1 MIRPASAARGEG
13 DRSAELSGGGAPPS
27 ALRAATSPS
36 LRDREDLS
44 VRDQFPGV
52 GDWHYLDSAATA
64 QKPQAVIDAI
74 AQAYG
79 PDYAT
84 VHRGVYQRSSDMTQR
99 YEAARAAAAKLIGG
113 KPDEVVFTRGA
124 TEAIN
129 LVARVLPK
137 EGRNRV
143 LLSQLEHHS
152 NIVPWQLAGY
162 EVDAVPLTSDGKIDL
177 DAADRMLTEEHR
189 VVAFAHISNVLGSV
203 VDAKRAAEIAH
214 SKGALLLLDG
224 CQAVPRLP
232 VNVAELGCDFYAFS
246 GHKLYG
252 PTGIGCLW
260 GRELGALPPWQGGGS
275 MIDRVTF
282 EESTYLDPPARFEA
296 GTPHIV
302 GAVGLHAAIDWVEA
316 LGMGVIHAH
325 ECALVAETR
334 AALSAIPGVTL
345 YGPEDSAGIVSF
357 NVDGVHPHDTATI
370 LDDAGVAVRAGHHC
384 AQPLMDWLKVPATA
398 RASFAAHSD
407 SSDIAALVKGIEQ
420 VKRVFG

>member
-1 MIRPASAARGEG
+1 VNAPARINSA
-13 DRSAELSGGGAPPS
+13 
-27 ALRAATSPS
+27 
-36 LRDREDLS
+36 LS
-44 VRDQFPGV
+44 VRDQFPAIKG
-52 GDWHYLDSAATA
+52 WHYLDSAATA

-74 AQAYG
+74 TDAYSR
-79 PDYAT
+79 DYAT
-84 VHRGVYQRSSDMTQR
+84 VHRGVYERSASMTES
-99 YEAARAAAAKLIGG
+99 YEAARAASSHLIGG
-113 KPDEVVFTRGA
+113 KPNELVFTRGA

-129 LVARVLPK
+129 FVTRTLPK
-137 EGRNRV
+137 QGRNRV

-162 EVDAVPLTSDGKIDL
+162 EVDAVPLTPDGQIDL
-177 DAADRMLTEEHR
+177 DAAEEMLTEEHR
-189 VVAFAHISNVLGSV
+189 AVAFAHVSNVLGSIL
-203 VDAKRAAEIAH
+203 DTKRAADIAH

-232 VNVAELGCDFYAFS
+232 VDVAAIGADFYAFS
-246 GHKLYG
+246 AHKLYG

-260 GRELGALPPWQGGGS
+260 GRADLLASMPPWQGGGA
-275 MIDRVTF
+275 MIEKVTF
-282 EESTYLDPPARFEA
+282 EDSSFLDPPARFEA

-302 GAVGLHAAIDWVEA
+302 GAIGLNAAVKWVEKLSIDA
-316 LGMGVIHAH
+316 IHAH
-325 ECALVAETR
+325 ECALVAECRDALR
-334 AALSAIPGVTL
+334 AIDGVTV

-370 LDDAGVAVRAGHHC
+370 LDDAAVAVRAGHHC
-384 AQPLMDWLKVPATA
+384 AQPLMRWLGVEATA

>member
-1 MIRPASAARGEG
+1 MMDDATVTPALSRGLPASAAAEEG
-13 DRSAELSGGGAPPS
+13 GSRVKPGMTTLNVRS
-27 ALRAATSPS
+27 
-36 LRDREDLS
+36 
-44 VRDQFPGV
+44 QFPAV

-74 AQAYG
+74 TEAYAR
-79 PDYAT
+79 DYAT
-84 VHRGVYQRSSDMTQR
+84 VHRGVYQRSSEMTGR
-99 YEAARAAAAKLIGG
+99 YEAARAAASSLIGG
-113 KPDEVVFTRGA
+113 KPEELVFTRGA

-129 LVARVLPK
+129 LVARTLPK

-162 EVDAVPLTSDGKIDL
+162 EVDAVPLTRDGYIDL
-177 DAADRMLTEEHR
+177 EAAEQMLTEQHR
-189 VVAFAHISNVLGSV
+189 VVAFAHVSNVLGSV
-203 VDAKRAAEIAH
+203 LDARHAAAIAH

-232 VNVAELGCDFYAFS
+232 VDVAAIGADFYAYS
-246 GHKLYG
+246 AHKLYG

-260 GRELGALPPWQGGGS
+260 GRSELLQALPPWQGGGS

-282 EESTYLDPPARFEA
+282 GKTTYLDAPARFEA

-302 GAVGLHAAIDWVEA
+302 GAVGLHAAVDWVQK
-316 LGMGVIHAH
+316 LGLGAIHAH
-325 ECALVAETR
+325 ECALVSEAR
-334 AALSAIPGVTL
+334 AALSGIAGVAL
-345 YGPEDSAGIVSF
+345 YGPEDSAGILSF

-384 AQPLMDWLKVPATA
+384 AQPLMEWLGVPATA
-398 RASFAAHSD
+398 RASFAAFSD
-407 SSDIAALVKGIEQ
+407 SSDIAALVRGIEQ
-420 VKRVFG
+420 VKRIFAK